1 MIENASKINNL
12 HLALKKEYFD
22 AVRDGS
28 KTHEYRLISPH
39 WVKRLIWRKYDSI
52 VLTLGYPARGDH
64 SRRLVRPWR
73 GYATQTITHPHFGP
87 QPVHV
92 FAIEVRG

>member
-1 MIENASKINNL
+1 MPSDKTQSTTL

-39 WVKRLIWRKYDSI
+39 WVKRLVCRKYDSI

-73 GYATQTITHPHFGP
+73 GYTTQTITHPHFGP
-87 QPVHV
+87 RPVHV
-92 FAIEVRG
+92 FAIEVRE